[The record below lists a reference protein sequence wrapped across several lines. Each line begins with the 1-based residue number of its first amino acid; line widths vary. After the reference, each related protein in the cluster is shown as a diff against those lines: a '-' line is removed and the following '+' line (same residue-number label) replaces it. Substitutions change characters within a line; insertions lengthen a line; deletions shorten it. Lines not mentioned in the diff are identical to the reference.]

1 MADLVTTK
9 SVRAEAE
16 LHVSHMIIDALG
28 ELGADS
34 EQTSVTLAELQ
45 EHMRQRVPSGMAG
58 RYFQAL
64 HPDSPKESSRE
75 ERQQRIEEGA
85 DGLIEWYADHL
96 VRYGLREK
104 DRKFWLDLD
113 DPPKIRR
120 PSKTKRVAYRPG
132 EDTLADRRSMQ
143 NAAARAIVTDLDR
156 ILGPLDESL
165 VATLRQ
171 SMEREGYIEQF
182 PVVKDREGHVLVGRH
197 RLKAAEL
204 ANVTPAVSVFTGSD
218 IEAAYAVLADLLERR
233 HLSERHLK
241 AVETSFKDAGFDW
254 EQIVK
259 DHGLDPATVAP
270 SKRAQIETALEECP
284 KLSHRQ
290 IAEKLGVSHNLV
302 HQLCAEKVK
311 TGFHI
316 SCAHSQVGQDVGTDL
331 KYKAL
336 DEELKRRLQAGEA
349 TDFRGL
355 AKQFGLGQ
363 GAVQNRIQYM
373 KGWLHGNAGK
383 EPSHFP
389 S

>member
-1 MADLVTTK
+1 MADLVTEK

-28 ELGADS
+28 ELSADS
-34 EQTSVTLAELQ
+34 EQTSATLAELQ

-58 RYFQAL
+58 RYFQAV
-64 HPDSPKESSRE
+64 HPDSSKESSRE

-104 DRKFWLDLD
+104 DGKFWFDPD

-120 PSKTKRVAYRPG
+120 PSKTKRIAYRPG
-132 EDTLADRRSMQ
+132 EDTLADRKSMQ

-165 VATLRQ
+165 VAALRQ
-171 SMEREGYIEQF
+171 SMERAGYIEQF
-182 PVVKDREGHVLVGRH
+182 PVVIDRENHVLLGRH

-204 ANVTPAVSVFTGSD
+204 ANVTPTVSIFTGSD

-233 HLSERHLK
+233 HLSERQLK

-259 DHGLDPATVAP
+259 DHGLNPATVTP
-270 SKRAQIETALEECP
+270 STRAQ
-284 KLSHRQ
+284 
-290 IAEKLGVSHNLV
+290 
-302 HQLCAEKVK
+302 
-311 TGFHI
+311 
-316 SCAHSQVGQDVGTDL
+316 DL

-336 DEELKRRLQAGEA
+336 DEEIKRRLQAGET

>member
-1 MADLVTTK
+1 MADLVTKK
-9 SVRAEAE
+9 SVEAEAE

-28 ELGADS
+28 ELGADG
-34 EQTSVTLAELQ
+34 EQTSVTLADLQ

-104 DRKFWLDLD
+104 DGKFWLDLD
-113 DPPKIRR
+113 DPPRIRR

-132 EDTLADRRSMQ
+132 EDTLADRKSMQ
-143 NAAARAIVTDLDR
+143 NAAARAIVTNLDR
-156 ILGPLDESL
+156 ILGPLDENL
-165 VATLRQ
+165 IATLRQ
-171 SMEREGYIEQF
+171 SMKRQGYIEQF
-182 PVVKDREGHVLVGRH
+182 PVVKDREGHVLAGRH

-204 ANVTPAVSVFTGSD
+204 ANVTPVVSVFTGSD

-233 HLSERHLK
+233 HLSERQLK
-241 AVETSFKDAGFDW
+241 AVETSFKDAGFNW

-270 SKRAQIETALEECP
+270 SKRAQIETALQECP
-284 KLSHRQ
+284 TLSHRQ
-290 IAEKLGVSHNLV
+290 IAEKLGVSHTLV
-302 HQLCAEKVK
+302 HQLCIEKME
-311 TGFHI
+311 TGFDM
-316 SCAHSQVGQDVGTDL
+316 SCTHSQAGQGAQTDL

-336 DEELKRRLQAGEA
+336 DEELKRRIRAGEK
-349 TDFRGL
+349 TEFRVL
-355 AKQFGLGQ
+355 AKQYGFGEA
-363 GAVQNRIQYM
+363 AVQNRIQYM
-373 KGWLHGNAGK
+373 TGWLDRDAVG
-383 EPSHFP
+383 
-389 S
+389 

>member
-34 EQTSVTLAELQ
+34 EQTSVALADLQ

-64 HPDSPKESSRE
+64 HPDSSKESSE

-85 DGLIEWYADHL
+85 DGLIEWYAHHL
-96 VRYGLREK
+96 VQYGLREK
-104 DRKFWLDLD
+104 DGKFWLDQD

-132 EDTLADRRSMQ
+132 EDTLADRKSMQ
-143 NAAARAIVTDLDR
+143 NAAARAIVADLDR
-156 ILGPLDESL
+156 ILGPLDENL
-165 VATLRQ
+165 VAALRQ
-171 SMEREGYIEQF
+171 SMERQGYIEQF

-197 RLKAAEL
+197 RLKAADL
-204 ANVTPAVSVFTGSD
+204 ANVTPAVSIFTGSD
-218 IEAAYAVLADLLERR
+218 IEAAYAVLADLLKRR
-233 HLSERHLK
+233 HLSERQLK

-270 SKRAQIETALEECP
+270 ST
-284 KLSHRQ
+284 
-290 IAEKLGVSHNLV
+290 
-302 HQLCAEKVK
+302 
-311 TGFHI
+311 
-316 SCAHSQVGQDVGTDL
+316 QVQDL

-373 KGWLHGNAGK
+373 KGWLDGNAGMK
-383 EPSHFP
+383 PSHFP
-389 S
+389 SG